1 MKLSK
6 ETLKRIIKEE
16 LEAVIEGSETYV
28 SPDIQ
33 SALEEKKRILNHPNP
48 KIREL
53 ASDKNPDGTQKPY
66 EKARE
71 DYNMAKSLADAL
83 GDY

>member
-1 MKLSK
+1 MKLTK

-16 LEAVIEGSETYV
+16 LEAVSEGSETYV
-28 SPDIQ
+28 SPDIKA
-33 SALEEKKRILNHPNP
+33 SLEKRKALLNHPHP

-53 ASDKNPDGTQKPY
+53 ASDKYPDGTQKPY

-83 GDY
+83 GDF